1 MRSHFFFH
9 LAKDLPHS
17 RSEMNI
23 CAEKDQRRE
32 GKKKR
37 KKEVRKEGPYK
48 GKNERRRNRMA
59 EPTANLLTN
68 ACLALN
74 FSYEMKTFLLA

>member
-1 MRSHFFFH
+1 MYGETGFPSLYLSIGIVTPDYEFLWYRNEVSFFFH

-32 GKKKR
+32 GKKKGR
-37 KKEVRKEGPYK
+37 KK
-48 GKNERRRNRMA
+48 
-59 EPTANLLTN
+59 
-68 ACLALN
+68 
-74 FSYEMKTFLLA
+74 